1 MTMEDHLKVVIDA
14 EDSSSH
20 TTSGLV
26 GLHRF
31 IVMPR
36 YLVCSPAFI
45 FMLLTL
51 CLATSTVNMLM
62 HTPVLFQCLS
72 FLLLVCCTR
81 IFSRLIVTALVFFHW
96 KIFCYED
103 KQGSVFCF
111 CSQNKFDALVL
122 FFNSFVSVLF
132 NQSGPVYSCYSF
144 CYKYNFYFCN
154 CKLLVHSLNRTSNVI
169 EQLNKIVVVNL
180 SFFIALVWCLL
191 LGFEPNKFIVFMISS
206 LLFIVALYFRDYFK
220 MISEGIMLALVMH
233 PFDIGD
239 HCIIDNEQV
248 IQFL

>member
-81 IFSRLIVTALVFFHW
+81 IFSRLIVTALVFFIERYFVM
-96 KIFCYED
+96 KT
-103 KQGSVFCF
+103 
-111 CSQNKFDALVL
+111 NK
-122 FFNSFVSVLF
+122 
-132 NQSGPVYSCYSF
+132 
-144 CYKYNFYFCN
+144 
-154 CKLLVHSLNRTSNVI
+154 
-169 EQLNKIVVVNL
+169 
-180 SFFIALVWCLL
+180 
-191 LGFEPNKFIVFMISS
+191 
-206 LLFIVALYFRDYFK
+206 ALYFVFALKTSLMHLCSSSILLSRFFLINPDLSILVIHFVTST
-220 MISEGIMLALVMH
+220 ISTFVIANFWFIPWTELAML
-233 PFDIGD
+233 
-239 HCIIDNEQV
+239 
-248 IQFL
+248 